1 MHCGVGDYTAQLADA
16 LRRRRD
22 IELVVLTSVAEAP
35 FTPPFVRRRVER
47 WRAHG
52 PDAFVDMVATFRPDV
67 VHVQYPA
74 QGYESW
80 SAVPAIS
87 VLARRRSNAGVVQ
100 TWHEYPQPLSTPA
113 GWALMVMGGEAD
125 QLVYVRPD
133 YEQHVRGALRRVIA
147 GVPRHFVPNGAAL
160 PSVALSRA
168 ERERIRTELA
178 VGERRVLAYFG
189 FAFPHKGVH
198 HLFTIAN
205 PATDHLVF
213 IGDLQEADP
222 YHSELLALA
231 RSAPWQGRVTICGY
245 VDAERAA
252 RILGTADAAV
262 FPFEDGGGVWN
273 SSVHAAMAQG
283 TFTLVTSRERNGY
296 VAAENAYYAAPAS
309 IPEMRSALDTYA
321 GRRHAAGLAPS
332 WDAIAE
338 RHVEIYRRA
347 LQAR

>member
-1 MHCGVGDYTAQLADA
+1 MRAQAYRFYEGALLLGMLLRQLATRAFAHSREPGSAQTGSRALRVLMVSGSFPPMHCGVGDYTAQLADA

-22 IELVVLTSVAEAP
+22 VELVVLTSVAEAP

-133 YEQHVRGALRRVIA
+133 YE
-147 GVPRHFVPNGAAL
+147 
-160 PSVALSRA
+160 
-168 ERERIRTELA
+168 
-178 VGERRVLAYFG
+178 
-189 FAFPHKGVH
+189 
-198 HLFTIAN
+198 
-205 PATDHLVF
+205 
-213 IGDLQEADP
+213 
-222 YHSELLALA
+222 
-231 RSAPWQGRVTICGY
+231 
-245 VDAERAA
+245 
-252 RILGTADAAV
+252 
-262 FPFEDGGGVWN
+262 
-273 SSVHAAMAQG
+273 
-283 TFTLVTSRERNGY
+283 
-296 VAAENAYYAAPAS
+296 
-309 IPEMRSALDTYA
+309 
-321 GRRHAAGLAPS
+321 
-332 WDAIAE
+332 
-338 RHVEIYRRA
+338 
-347 LQAR
+347 